1 MRMSGFKCLKRRREK
16 SFDEKKSLLKF
27 GEKKVFGKKVFFSLL
42 CLENP
47 IYKRCEIEAKKDKY
61 RKVLY
66 W

>member
-1 MRMSGFKCLKRRREK
+1 VDLNASKE
-16 SFDEKKSLLKF
+16 
-27 GEKKVFGKKVFFSLL
+27 GEKRVSMKKKKKFIEIWRKKKFWAKKFFFLL